1 MSPIRRYLRITRH
14 SAIEVRIYLQNPALA
29 QSWLLN
35 PRNDVLARIITAIR
49 PYVERQLREEDAR
62 IRGKI
67 KKKKGIKDEVHGGEC

>member
-1 MSPIRRYLRITRH
+1 MAPIRRYLRITRH
-14 SAIEVRIYLQNPALA
+14 SAIELRIYLQDPTQA

-62 IRGKI
+62 VRGKGR
-67 KKKKGIKDEVHGGEC
+67 KKKGVKDEVKGGM